1 MWVAANKLPYQ
12 MSVQNYLLDT
22 YPTYA
27 ASVTAALTVLRSLLG
42 ALLPLGGL
50 QMYDA
55 LGLGWGNSLL
65 AFVSLGLVPIPLLFF
80 IFGERIRGKFNPR
93 L

>member
-1 MWVAANKLPYQ
+1 MCI
-12 MSVQNYLLDT
+12 QNYLLDA
-22 YPTYA
+22 YPNYA
-27 ASVTAALTVLRSLLG
+27 ASVTAALAVLRSLAG

-55 LGLGWGNSLL
+55 LGIGWGNSLL
-65 AFVSLGLVPIPLLFF
+65 AFISLALVPIPVCFF
-80 IFGERIRGKFNPR
+80 IYGQHLRSRFNPK

>member
-1 MWVAANKLPYQ
+1 VFPQ
-12 MSVQNYLLDT
+12 MPVQNYLLDA
-22 YPTYA
+22 YPTQA
-27 ASVTAALTVLRSLLG
+27 ASVTAALTVMRSLLG

-50 QMYDA
+50 QMYNA

-65 AFVSLGLVPIPLLFF
+65 AFIALGLVPIPVMFF
-80 IFGERIRGKFNPR
+80 LFGERIRGRSKPN

>member
-1 MWVAANKLPYQ
+1 MFQ
-12 MSVQNYLLDT
+12 FCVQNYLLDT
-22 YPTYA
+22 YPLYA
-27 ASVTAALTVLRSLLG
+27 ASVTAAMAVLRSLLG

-50 QMYDA
+50 EMYNA

-65 AFVSLGLVPIPLLFF
+65 GFISLALIPIPIAFF
-80 IFGERIRGKFNPR
+80 IFGERIRGRFNPK

>member
-1 MWVAANKLPYQ
+1 MCI
-12 MSVQNYLLDT
+12 QNYLLDT
-22 YPTYA
+22 YPLYA

-50 QMYDA
+50 QMYNA
-55 LGLGWGNSLL
+55 LGLGWGNSVL
-65 AFVSLGLVPIPLLFF
+65 AFISLALVPIPVIFF
-80 IFGERIRGKFNPR
+80 IFGERLRGKFKTT

>member
-1 MWVAANKLPYQ
+1 M
-12 MSVQNYLLDT
+12 
-22 YPTYA
+22 
-27 ASVTAALTVLRSLLG
+27 TVLRSLLG

-50 QMYDA
+50 EMYNA

-65 AFVSLGLVPIPLLFF
+65 GFISLILIPMPLIFYV
-80 IFGERIRGKFNPR
+80 FGERIRTKFNPK

>member
-1 MWVAANKLPYQ
+1 
-12 MSVQNYLLDT
+12 MSIQNYLLDC
-22 YPTYA
+22 YPQYA
-27 ASVTAALTVLRSLLG
+27 ASVTAALAVLRSLAG

-50 QMYDA
+50 EMYNA

-65 AFVSLGLVPIPLLFF
+65 AFLSLGLVPIPLAFYV
-80 IFGERIRGKFNPR
+80 FGERIRSRFQMS

>member
-1 MWVAANKLPYQ
+1 VGKLLTSFLQ
-12 MSVQNYLLDT
+12 MSVQNYLVDA
-22 YPTYA
+22 YPRYA

-50 QMYDA
+50 QMYNA

-65 AFVSLGLVPIPLLFF
+65 AFVSLALVPIPLLFF
-80 IFGERIRGKFNPR
+80 NFGERIRGRFNPS

>member
-1 MWVAANKLPYQ
+1 MTTKTNGQQ
-12 MSVQNYLLDT
+12 MSVQNYLLDS
-22 YPTYA
+22 YPQYA

-65 AFVSLGLVPIPLLFF
+65 AFISLALVPIPLVFFLF
-80 IFGERIRGKFNPR
+80 GKRLRTRFNPA

>member
-1 MWVAANKLPYQ
+1 MC
-12 MSVQNYLLDT
+12 VQNYLLDT
-22 YPTYA
+22 YPRYA
-27 ASVTAALTVLRSLLG
+27 ASVTAALAVLRSLAG

-50 QMYDA
+50 EMYNA

-65 AFVSLGLVPIPLLFF
+65 GFISVGLVPIPLVFYL
-80 IFGERIRGKFNPR
+80 FGERIRGRFQKV

>member
-1 MWVAANKLPYQ
+1 MCI
-12 MSVQNYLLDT
+12 QNYLLDA
-22 YPTYA
+22 YPQYA
-27 ASVTAALTVLRSLLG
+27 ASVTAAMAVLRSLLG

-55 LGLGWGNSLL
+55 LGIGWGNSLL
-65 AFVSLGLVPIPLLFF
+65 AFVSLALIPIPLAFYA
-80 IFGERIRGKFNPR
+80 FGERLRRRFNPV

>member
-1 MWVAANKLPYQ
+1 MPFKTNMFQ
-12 MSVQNYLLDT
+12 FCVQNYLLDT
-22 YPTYA
+22 YPLYA
-27 ASVTAALTVLRSLLG
+27 ASVTAAMAVLRSLLG

-50 QMYDA
+50 EMYNA

-65 AFVSLGLVPIPLLFF
+65 GFISLALIPIPIAFF
-80 IFGERIRGKFNPR
+80 IFGERIRGRFNPK

>member
-1 MWVAANKLPYQ
+1 MYIQ
-12 MSVQNYLLDT
+12 
-22 YPTYA
+22 YA
-27 ASVTAALTVLRSLLG
+27 ASVVAAITVLRSLAG

-50 QMYDA
+50 QMYNA

-65 AFVSLGLVPIPLLFF
+65 AFVSLAMVPIPIFF
-80 IFGERIRGKFNPR
+80 YYYGEQMRRRFAIAS